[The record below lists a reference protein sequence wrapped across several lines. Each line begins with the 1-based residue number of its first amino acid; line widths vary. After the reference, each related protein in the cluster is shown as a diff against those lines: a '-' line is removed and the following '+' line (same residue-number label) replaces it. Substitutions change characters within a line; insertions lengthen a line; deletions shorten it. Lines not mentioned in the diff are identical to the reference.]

1 MVRTARRCNASG
13 FALSTAAMRTYGGSE
28 RVLPAE
34 RGCVLTVGNFD
45 GVHLGHQALLAAV
58 VERARA
64 LSRPAAVYTFDPHPR
79 RVLAPDRAEPLLMT
93 PAQLE
98 AELAARGIDV
108 LVREAFTAAFSTLDA
123 EAFLSDVLFARL
135 APAEI
140 FVGRDFH
147 FGKGRGGSDQTLA
160 QLGPGLG
167 MRVVIIPQVRA
178 GGADVSSTRVR
189 KSLARG
195 DVADAAL
202 CLGRPY
208 AIHGKVVVGDRRG
221 RTLGFPTA
229 NLEPENEL
237 CPSNGVYA
245 TRVRFL
251 DPAASGARAWPAV
264 TNIGTRPTFE
274 AGRVLVEAHLLD
286 WTGDLYGRR
295 IELGFVERL
304 RDERRFPDVEAL
316 RRQIAAD
323 ADAARAR
330 LGAAG

>member
-1 MVRTARRCNASG
+1 
-13 FALSTAAMRTYGGSE
+13 MRTYGGSD

-64 LSRPAAVYTFDPHPR
+64 LKRPAAVYTFDPHPR
-79 RVLAPDRAEPLLMT
+79 RVLAPDRVEQLLMT

-98 AELAARGIDV
+98 AELSARGIDV
-108 LVREAFTAAFSTLDA
+108 LVREAFTPAFSTLDA

-178 GGADVSSTRVR
+178 GGNDVSSTRVR
-189 KSLARG
+189 RALRAG

-208 AIHGKVVVGDRRG
+208 AIRGSVASGDRRG

-237 CPSNGVYA
+237 IPANGVYA
-245 TRVRFL
+245 ILVRFL
-251 DPAASGARAWPAV
+251 ELSASGARAWPAV
-264 TNIGTRPTFE
+264 CNVGTRPTFE

-286 WTGDLYGRR
+286 WSGDLYGQRL
-295 IELGFVERL
+295 ELGFVERL
-304 RDERRFPDVEAL
+304 RDERRFPDVQAL
-316 RRQIAAD
+316 RAQIAAD

-330 LGAAG
+330 LGAMA

>member
-1 MVRTARRCNASG
+1 
-13 FALSTAAMRTYGGSE
+13 MRIYGGSE

-45 GVHLGHQALLAAV
+45 GVHLGHQALLSAV

-64 LSRPAAVYTFDPHPR
+64 LSRPAALYTFDPHPR
-79 RVLAPDRAEPLLMT
+79 RVLTPERAEPLLMT

-98 AELAARGIDV
+98 AELAARGVDV
-108 LVREAFTAAFSTLDA
+108 LVREAFTPEFSALDA
-123 EAFLSDVLFARL
+123 EAFLSDVLFARI

-178 GGADVSSTRVR
+178 GGRDVSSTRVR
-189 KSLARG
+189 QALHSG

-202 CLGRPY
+202 CMGRPY
-208 AIHGKVVVGDRRG
+208 AIRGRVVEGDRRG

-237 CPSNGVYA
+237 IPARGVYA

-251 DPAASGARAWPAV
+251 DPDASGARSWPAV
-264 TNIGTRPTFE
+264 TNVGTRPTFE
-274 AGRVLVEAHLLD
+274 PGRVLVETHLLD
-286 WTGDLYGRR
+286 WTADVYGRR
-295 IELGFVERL
+295 LELGFVDRL

-323 ADAARAR
+323 AEAARSR
-330 LGAAG
+330 LGSAA

>member
-1 MVRTARRCNASG
+1 
-13 FALSTAAMRTYGGSE
+13 MRTYGGSE

-98 AELAARGIDV
+98 SELSARGIDV
-108 LVREAFTAAFSTLDA
+108 LVREPFTADFSRLDA
-123 EAFLSDVLFARL
+123 EAFLSEVLHARL

-147 FGKGRGGSDQTLA
+147 FGKGRGGSDDTLA

-178 GGADVSSTRVR
+178 GGGDVSSTRVR
-189 KSLARG
+189 RALGAG

-208 AIHGKVVVGDRRG
+208 AIRGRVVVGDRRG

-237 CPSNGVYA
+237 VPANGVYA

-251 DPAASGARAWPAV
+251 DPSASGARSWPAV
-264 TNIGTRPTFE
+264 TNVGTRPTF
-274 AGRVLVEAHLLD
+274 AVGRVGVETHLLD
-286 WTGDLYGRR
+286 WDGDLYGRPLE
-295 IELGFVERL
+295 IGFVARL
-304 RDERRFPDVEAL
+304 REERRFPDVEAL

-323 ADAARAR
+323 AEAARAQ
-330 LGAAG
+330 LGSAR